1 MEIPLPSLRERSQ
14 PSLFPVFRCPGSLLA
29 RICQGLPAGPL
40 KLCACG
46 TPCRPGAHFPIS
58 HTRGGGS
65 GKGNTCEDVCQH
77 PACLLGSLGLT
88 CVPGAGTLVTTRRSW
103 RGGHTALPSGRRGC
117 SGWRLRVL
125 GGKERTPPSRERPAR
140 AEGAEL
146 HRKELRQGCRGLQA
160 GVLCAPL
167 RCTSQSWRQQRE
179 LDVACCKKGGEEN
192 RL

>member
-103 RGGHTALPSGRRGC
+103 GGGGTHRPPHRQEGLL
-117 SGWRLRVL
+117 RLRGSEFW
-125 GGKERTPPSRERPAR
+125 GGKREHPPPGSGQPVRRERSFTA
-140 AEGAEL
+140 
-146 HRKELRQGCRGLQA
+146 K
-160 GVLCAPL
+160 
-167 RCTSQSWRQQRE
+167 S
-179 LDVACCKKGGEEN
+179 
-192 RL
+192 

>member
-29 RICQGLPAGPL
+29 KGSQGLPAGPL

-117 SGWRLRVL
+117 SGCGAPSFGGERENTPLQGAASPCGGSGASPQRV
-125 GGKERTPPSRERPAR
+125 KA
-140 AEGAEL
+140 
-146 HRKELRQGCRGLQA
+146 GLQGA
-160 GVLCAPL
+160 PGWSPVCAPEMHQPIL
-167 RCTSQSWRQQRE
+167 ET
-179 LDVACCKKGGEEN
+179 AA
-192 RL
+192 